1 MKSKK
6 RISINRMPTEI
17 IKLQSETIFNIDNI
31 ENEIEKITNRFV
43 LDKNRLMLQILEN
56 KKIIKSI
63 DKDKKKLKSIF
74 AALAKEQRIYYLDIL
89 KKGIDVR

>member
-31 ENEIEKITNRFV
+31 ENEIEKLTNRFI
-43 LDKNRLMLQILEN
+43 LDKNKYMLQILEN

-74 AALAKEQRIYYLDIL
+74 AALSKEQRIYYLDIL

>member
-1 MKSKK
+1 
-6 RISINRMPTEI
+6 MPTEI